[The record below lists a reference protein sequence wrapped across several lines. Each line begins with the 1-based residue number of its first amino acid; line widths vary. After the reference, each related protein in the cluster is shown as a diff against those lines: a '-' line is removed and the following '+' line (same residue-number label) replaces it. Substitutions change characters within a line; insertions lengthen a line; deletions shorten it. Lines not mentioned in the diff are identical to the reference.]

1 MREVRHKYDAKTR
14 DSKQTALPELPE
26 ILEPLDLSK
35 MTEAELS
42 DELEKGLEDM
52 KAGRVMTAE
61 KAFDGIRAKFQ
72 PSFTLISFT
81 SRRFSFLTFPRRVQL
96 HLSCSSF
103 RKTQYFIIFPPTVFP
118 TRTAENRA
126 QVSEIGRQNAKLK
139 CQKSHR

>member
-1 MREVRHKYDAKTR
+1 
-14 DSKQTALPELPE
+14 
-26 ILEPLDLSK
+26 
-35 MTEAELS
+35 
-42 DELEKGLEDM
+42 
-52 KAGRVMTAE
+52 MTAE
-61 KAFDGIRAKFQ
+61 EAFDGIRAKFQ

>member
-1 MREVRHKYDAKTR
+1 MDKELKAIRGEYIKNHIEWFLKNHPDATEEFMREVRHKYDAKTR

-61 KAFDGIRAKFQ
+61 KAFDGIRAR
-72 PSFTLISFT
+72 L
-81 SRRFSFLTFPRRVQL
+81 
-96 HLSCSSF
+96 
-103 RKTQYFIIFPPTVFP
+103 
-118 TRTAENRA
+118 
-126 QVSEIGRQNAKLK
+126 
-139 CQKSHR
+139 